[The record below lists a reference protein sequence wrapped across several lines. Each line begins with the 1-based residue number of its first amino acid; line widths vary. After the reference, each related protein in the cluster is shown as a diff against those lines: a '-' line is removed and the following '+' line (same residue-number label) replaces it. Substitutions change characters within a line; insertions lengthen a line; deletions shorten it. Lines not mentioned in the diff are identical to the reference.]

1 MALPNAGRITL
12 PRSQHLNGTVDFE
25 LVDYIVPMGSRRWAR
40 GGARAS
46 ARSRAPAG
54 LGPSG
59 DAERGEVSGSTC
71 PYTIPSRSLVM
82 P

>member
-1 MALPNAGRITL
+1 M
-12 PRSQHLNGTVDFE
+12 
-25 LVDYIVPMGSRRWAR
+25 
-40 GGARAS
+40 GARRRTGQ
-46 ARSRAPAG
+46 RSLTGAAG